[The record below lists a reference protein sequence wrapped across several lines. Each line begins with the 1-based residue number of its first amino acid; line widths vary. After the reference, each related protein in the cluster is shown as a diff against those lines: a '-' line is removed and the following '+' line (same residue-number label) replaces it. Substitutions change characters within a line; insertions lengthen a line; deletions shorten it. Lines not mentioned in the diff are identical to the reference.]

1 MLHHCNKTCL
11 LNISVNLRYFSQF
24 ISSKKLTNVS
34 LFYCKLILSVICTF
48 FFISPCDIISI
59 SRLSLMLKIIDQCD
73 FKQVIILLI
82 KSLTYKK
89 WYIIISLTHYN
100 TSDNVCLDFHNFHF
114 SMINDKCWLTLQTED
129 FSPNVNLHWSS
140 PEYVCPACLTNGDGW
155 PSGLFNKQFLL
166 SL

>member
-100 TSDNVCLDFHNFHF
+100 TSDNVCLDFHNCWYSICVYVYILLCYTCMWMLLYFCMVVFQH
-114 SMINDKCWLTLQTED
+114 MIK
-129 FSPNVNLHWSS
+129 
-140 PEYVCPACLTNGDGW
+140 
-155 PSGLFNKQFLL
+155 
-166 SL
+166 